1 MCYLV
6 LSLSHRDCL
15 TRELMFLLSK
25 LKTLIGAA
33 LLILT
38 LAFGEIASNPPQ
50 ALADTPTNMETA
62 AEVFNVNCAGCHIN
76 GGNIIRRGKN
86 LKQKALKKYKMDS
99 IANISDLVTNGKGV
113 MPAYKDRLSE
123 QQIVDVS
130 AYVLSQAA
138 NDWK

>member
-1 MCYLV
+1 M
-6 LSLSHRDCL
+6 
-15 TRELMFLLSK
+15 LLLCN
-25 LKTLIGAA
+25 LKTVIGAA
-33 LLILT
+33 LLILM
-38 LAFGEIASNPPQ
+38 LLFGEIALNAPP
-50 ALADTPTNMETA
+50 ALADTNENLATG
-62 AEVFNVNCAGCHIN
+62 AEVFSVNCAGCHIN

-99 IANISDLVTNGKGV
+99 IANISDLVINGKGV

-123 QQIVDVS
+123 QQIIDVS